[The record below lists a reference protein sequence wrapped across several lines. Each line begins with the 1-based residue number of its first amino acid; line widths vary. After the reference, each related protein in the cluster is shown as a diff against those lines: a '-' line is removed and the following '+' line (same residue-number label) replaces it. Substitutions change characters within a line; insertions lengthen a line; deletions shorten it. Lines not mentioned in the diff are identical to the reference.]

1 MTKTINSL
9 FFKHLYVLILFAL
22 IITNTLFAQ
31 SSFIKNDPKSGQWN
45 SANPKFGLNLG
56 TSFFGSSNNQ
66 GGMATWINPSLRTN
80 VSKRLSV
87 SFSTTFVQGFNMP
100 VLTLNEEQSRPVITR
115 QNVAYSTVRAT
126 GYYQASP
133 SLIIMASAYKQF
145 PLTISQSEA
154 NPRALGFGA
163 EGVTVGFHYRVN
175 DHVHISGSVD
185 YSRGAHSGF
194 QRRTYFSDPSYSPF
208 TW

>member
-9 FFKHLYVLILFAL
+9 FSKHLSALTLFSL
-22 IITNTLFAQ
+22 LFTNTLVAQ
-31 SSFIKNDPKSGQWN
+31 FSFIENHHGSGQWHA
-45 SANPKFGLNLG
+45 ANPRFRLNMG
-56 TSFFGSSNNQ
+56 TSFFGSSNNP
-66 GGMATWINPSLRTN
+66 GGMATWINPILRTD

-126 GYYQASP
+126 GFYQASP
-133 SLIIMASAYKQF
+133 SLTIMASAYKQF
-145 PLTISQSEA
+145 PLTISQPEA
-154 NPRALGFGA
+154 NPRALDFGS
-163 EGVTVGFHYRVN
+163 EGVTVGFHLKVN
-175 DHVHISGSVD
+175 ENVHFSGSVD
-185 YSRGAHSGF
+185 YSRGVNSGF

-208 TW
+208 IW